1 MDNNTMISNEKEN
14 LSIDNQKQNVQQTT
28 SSVIQTGNPAEP
40 EEVIGENDIVIEEDF
55 QINMDIA
62 TVSDPAIFSDSET
75 KEDDKE
81 NGETEIGTEQ
91 SGKIMF

>member
-28 SSVIQTGNPAEP
+28 SSVVQTGNPAEP

-62 TVSDPAIFSDSET
+62 AVSDPAIFSDSET

-91 SGKIMF
+91 SGKITF